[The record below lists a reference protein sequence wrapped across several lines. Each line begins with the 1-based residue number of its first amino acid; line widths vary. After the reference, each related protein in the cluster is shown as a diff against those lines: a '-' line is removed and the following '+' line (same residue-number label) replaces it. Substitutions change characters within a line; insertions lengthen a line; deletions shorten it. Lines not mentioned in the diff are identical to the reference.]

1 LERTEE
7 GKYKVIITIPAE
19 KHFYELLDYFYEH
32 YPLDRA
38 EEIAN
43 ELRST
48 AKSLEDQP
56 ERGSLEIMLSN
67 RQHKYRYILHRRTP
81 RADVK
86 IIYYVNIKINTVYIT
101 DFFPTEKDNRIIS
114 ERN

>member
-1 LERTEE
+1 LEKTEE
-7 GKYKVIITIPAE
+7 GKYKVIITFPAE

-43 ELRST
+43 RLRNT
-48 AKSLEDQP
+48 AKSLEDHP
-56 ERGSLEIMLSN
+56 ERGALEMMLSH
-67 RQHKYRYILHRRTP
+67 RKQKYRYILYKRTS

-86 IIYYVNIKINTVYIT
+86 IIYYINFEINTVYIT
-101 DFFPTEKDNRIIS
+101 DFFPTEKENRIIS
-114 ERN
+114 QRN

>member
-1 LERTEE
+1 MERTEE

-19 KHFYELLDYFYEH
+19 KHFYELLDCFYEH

-56 ERGSLEIMLSN
+56 ERGIQESMLSH
-67 RQHKYRYILHRRTP
+67 RQNNYRFILNRRTP

-86 IIYYVNIKINTVYIT
+86 IIYYINIKKNTVYIT

-114 ERN
+114 DRN